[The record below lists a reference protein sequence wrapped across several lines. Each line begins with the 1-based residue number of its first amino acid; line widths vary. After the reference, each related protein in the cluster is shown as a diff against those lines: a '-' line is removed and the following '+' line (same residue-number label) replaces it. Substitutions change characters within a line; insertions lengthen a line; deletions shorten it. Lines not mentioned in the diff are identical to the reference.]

1 MRKNLSNL
9 RTGFIGLL
17 SAAVLVGCSDYPSS
31 GYLDTSKQ
39 KQKVE
44 IVDIS
49 GDVYGVQKGTSELVQ
64 KFASDLENLKG
75 NGFFSEARKA
85 VINNEETMP
94 TLELT
99 YPAPSDAPNM
109 AGVDEAIIAFFNT
122 KVEEVKAQVQEEID
136 EAQAQVDEAQA
147 EYDSAVKAKE
157 DFQNS
162 VKDEEMALTE
172 ARDTLNAKI
181 KEFESLKES
190 SLAAVNAVLK
200 KGGYSEYSERST
212 PFSDYRYIDYAQKGN
227 VPSSCQAD
235 RYRVTIDM
243 LAEEK
248 MCLYLTDN
256 SRGEK
261 YAKVADEFKST
272 FKTNFLKNLE
282 KLNVIGQKGSWNSE
296 ATGLWA
302 KLDQAEDALENAQE
316 TAQEEF
322 GNPYRIDSNIRNKNN
337 ALSRQKNNLERVSSE
352 DYLNSQMTLGG
363 MYFSNMDEK
372 TTKLIE
378 DYSEAVKQDLK
389 TRITVVS
396 KLTFNPQ
403 EENATFDNVKGD
415 LEGYIVAGTIIGER
429 DGRRQP
435 VGVIS
440 LNDLSD
446 PSLKDA
452 SELVDELGE
461 KDGLRA
467 SKVED
472 EEEIFEEILERIND
486 SPFKNVSA

>member
-31 GYLDTSKQ
+31 GYLDTSKY

-44 IVDIS
+44 IVDIN

-75 NGFFSEARKA
+75 DGFFSEARKA

-99 YPAPSDAPNM
+99 YPAPSNAPNM

-122 KVEEVKAQVQEEID
+122 KVEEVKTEVQEEID
-136 EAQAQVDEAQA
+136 EAQAKVDEAQA

-157 DFQNS
+157 NFQNS
-162 VKDEEMALTE
+162 VKDEEKALTE
-172 ARDTLNAKI
+172 AKEILNAKI

-200 KGGYSEYSERST
+200 KGGYPEYSERSS
-212 PFSDYRYIDYAQKGN
+212 PFSDYRYIDYAKKGN
-227 VPSSCQAD
+227 VPSSCQSD

-243 LAEEK
+243 LDEEK

-272 FKTNFLKNLE
+272 FKTNFLNNLE
-282 KLNVIGQKGSWNSE
+282 KLNVIGQKGSWNIE

-302 KLDQAEDALENAQE
+302 KLGQAEDALENAQE
-316 TAQEEF
+316 QAQKEF
-322 GNPYRIDSNIRNKNN
+322 GNPYQIENNIRYKNRDLERN
-337 ALSRQKNNLERVSSE
+337 QSNLERLSSE
-352 DYLNSQMTLGG
+352 DYLNNQMALGG
-363 MYFSNMDEK
+363 MYSSNLDEK
-372 TTKLIE
+372 TAKLIE
-378 DYSEAVKQDLK
+378 DYSEAIKQDLK

-396 KLTFNPQ
+396 KLTFNP
-403 EENATFDNVKGD
+403 EKENATFNNVKGD
-415 LEGYIVAGTIIGER
+415 LEGYIVAGTITGESR
-429 DGRRQP
+429 GRRQP

-452 SELVDELGE
+452 SELVDELE
-461 KDGLRA
+461 EEDGLRA

>member
-1 MRKNLSNL
+1 
-9 RTGFIGLL
+9 
-17 SAAVLVGCSDYPSS
+17 
-31 GYLDTSKQ
+31 
-39 KQKVE
+39 
-44 IVDIS
+44 
-49 GDVYGVQKGTSELVQ
+49 
-64 KFASDLENLKG
+64 
-75 NGFFSEARKA
+75 
-85 VINNEETMP
+85 
-94 TLELT
+94 
-99 YPAPSDAPNM
+99 
-109 AGVDEAIIAFFNT
+109 
-122 KVEEVKAQVQEEID
+122 
-136 EAQAQVDEAQA
+136 
-147 EYDSAVKAKE
+147 
-157 DFQNS
+157 
-162 VKDEEMALTE
+162 
-172 ARDTLNAKI
+172 
-181 KEFESLKES
+181 
-190 SLAAVNAVLK
+190 
-200 KGGYSEYSERST
+200 
-212 PFSDYRYIDYAQKGN
+212 
-227 VPSSCQAD
+227 
-235 RYRVTIDM
+235 
-243 LAEEK
+243 
-248 MCLYLTDN
+248 
-256 SRGEK
+256 
-261 YAKVADEFKST
+261 
-272 FKTNFLKNLE
+272 
-282 KLNVIGQKGSWNSE
+282 
-296 ATGLWA
+296 
-302 KLDQAEDALENAQE
+302 
-316 TAQEEF
+316 
-322 GNPYRIDSNIRNKNN
+322 
-337 ALSRQKNNLERVSSE
+337 
-352 DYLNSQMTLGG
+352 MTLGG